1 MTTETQTLPTNTSQT
16 QTLNLSRQKIIGGIG
31 LLAIVALGAFL
42 RFYQLGTYT
51 IGNTYYAA
59 TVKSMLTSWHNFFY
73 ASFEPGGSVT
83 VDKPPLGFWVQ
94 AVSAYFLGIN
104 GFALALPQALA
115 GTLSIPV
122 LYHLVRKYFDIWAGL
137 ISALVLA
144 LVPVTIA
151 TERNNTIDGL
161 LVFVLLLG
169 AWAFLKATETGKT
182 RYLFLGAVLVGL
194 GFNIKMLQAYMVLP
208 AFYALY
214 FFGARTAWWKRI
226 LQLGAATIVLLVVS
240 LAWVVA
246 VDLTPADERPF
257 IGSSEDNTVMELIV
271 GHNGLKRLNMSL
283 GGPGGADGPSITS
296 GQGPRV
302 GADGSS
308 INSGQAPQ
316 FSDGPPDGN
325 TTRPQGG
332 LGPPGQ
338 NSVLDGNQAQGIN
351 RQPPPEA
358 LEACTDL
365 RTGEDCTV
373 SLRNGN
379 TIDGTCFD
387 NQSGDMVC
395 VPVGKQPPPTSSTA
409 NVPGQFP
416 DGPSINSGQTLDGQF
431 PGGPPIGQ
439 GPDGGQGG
447 GPGARGNM
455 NGGETGTA
463 GVLRLFEEP
472 LVTEASWLLP
482 LVFLGIPI
490 AMVATGWSWPLNGK
504 HNSLLLWAGWLLP
517 SMAYFSFT
525 TGLFHRYYL
534 IMIGP
539 PLAALVGISLW
550 GIAKHWK
557 QNHTLGWLVTAFI
570 TGLTIIFE
578 IFIIQ
583 SYPEYAGWVTAVSI
597 LFWLAGIGIL
607 ALSKLIPAH
616 KIGFALVLIAML
628 VAPLTWS
635 ALTTLNPNPNVGLP
649 TAGVSASDRTR
660 STFMTPDVTTLSTNG
675 QAILDYT
682 LANTG
687 PDDYLLATLNARG
700 AAPYIL
706 ESDRKVLTFGGF
718 GGRDDVIGLGELI
731 EMIDNGDLR
740 YILGIPQQKQEIAQW
755 MSTSCSVVDVPGV
768 ISMPQIQG
776 GPSGPGGH
784 TEEVLYDCGS

>member
-1 MTTETQTLPTNTSQT
+1 MTTDTQTLPTNPPLTR
-16 QTLNLSRQKIIGGIG
+16 TLNISRQKVIGGIG
-31 LLAIVALGAFL
+31 LLAIIALGAFL

-94 AVSAYFLGIN
+94 AISAYFLGVN
-104 GFALALPQALA
+104 GFALAMPQALA

-122 LYHLVRKYFDIWAGL
+122 LYHLVRKYFGIWAGL
-137 ISALVLA
+137 TSALVLA

-161 LVFVLLLG
+161 LVFVLLLA

-182 RYLFLGAVLVGL
+182 RHLLLGAFLVGL

-208 AFYALY
+208 AFYAIY

-226 LQLGAATIVLLVVS
+226 LQLGATTIVLLVVS

-257 IGSSEDNTVMELIV
+257 IGSSENNTVMELIV

-283 GGPGGADGPSITS
+283 GSDGPPARADGPSQNLGQSPQFGPAPQDGNLNQPQS
-296 GQGPRV
+296 GFVPPGGPST
-302 GADGSS
+302 G
-308 INSGQAPQ
+308 SGQA
-316 FSDGPPDGN
+316 
-325 TTRPQGG
+325 T
-332 LGPPGQ
+332 
-338 NSVLDGNQAQGIN
+338 LDGNPNQNNN
-351 RQPPPEA
+351 RQPPQEA
-358 LEACTDL
+358 LDACTGL
-365 RTGEDCTV
+365 STGEDCTV
-373 SLRNGN
+373 NLPNGN
-379 TIDGTCFD
+379 SVDGTCYD
-387 NQSGDMVC
+387 NQAGDLVC
-395 VPVGKQPPPTSSTA
+395 VPEGRQPPPGSSMA

-416 DGPSINSGQTLDGQF
+416 DGPDGQIPGSP
-431 PGGPPIGQ
+431 PGGQAPGD
-439 GPDGGQGG
+439 GPDGGPDGG
-447 GPGARGNM
+447 RGNPSAGSGRGM

-482 LVFLGIPI
+482 LVLLGLPV
-490 AMVATGWSWPLNGK
+490 AFVATGWSWPLNGK
-504 HNSLLLWAGWLLP
+504 HSSILLWAGWLLP
-517 SMAYFSFT
+517 CMAYFSFT

-550 GIAKHWK
+550 SIAKHWK
-557 QNHTLGWLVTAFI
+557 QNPTLGWIVGAFI

-578 IFIIQ
+578 IYVIS
-583 SYPEYAGWVTAVSI
+583 SYPDYAGWVTGISI
-597 LFWLAGIGIL
+597 LFWLLGIGIL
-607 ALSKLIPAH
+607 ALSKLIPIH
-616 KIGFALVLIAML
+616 RVGLALVLTAML
-628 VAPLTWS
+628 VAPFTWS
-635 ALTTLNPNPNVGLP
+635 AVTTLNTNPNVGLP
-649 TAGVSASDRTR
+649 TAGAQSSDRTQ
-660 STFMTPDVTTLSTNG
+660 STFMTPDVTTLSANG
-675 QAILDYT
+675 QAILDYL
-682 LANTG
+682 LANTD

-706 ESDRKVLTFGGF
+706 ESDRAVLTFGGF
-718 GGRDDVIGLGELI
+718 GGRDDVVGLEELI
-731 EMIDNGDLR
+731 EMIDNGELR
-740 YILGIPQQKQEIAQW
+740 YILGLPQQKQDISQW
-755 MSTSCSVVDVPGV
+755 MVNSCSVVDVPGV
-768 ISMPQIQG
+768 IAMPQIQNSRP
-776 GPSGPGGH
+776 GPAGQ

>member
-1 MTTETQTLPTNTSQT
+1 MTTDTQTLPTNTPRAQAT
-16 QTLNLSRQKIIGGIG
+16 NISREKIIGGIG
-31 LLAIVALGAFL
+31 VLAIIALGAFL

-94 AVSAYFLGIN
+94 AVSAYFLGVN

-122 LYHLVRKYFDIWAGL
+122 LYHLVRKYFGIWAGL
-137 ISALVLA
+137 TSALVLA

-161 LVFVLLLG
+161 LVFVLLLA
-169 AWAFLKATETGKT
+169 AWAFLKAAETGKT
-182 RYLFLGAVLVGL
+182 RHLLLGAFLVGL

-208 AFYALY
+208 ALYAVY

-240 LAWVVA
+240 FAWVVA
-246 VDLTPADERPF
+246 VDLTPADERPY

-283 GGPGGADGPSITS
+283 GGPGGADGPRAGTD
-296 GQGPRV
+296 GP
-302 GADGSS
+302 SL
-308 INSGQAPQ
+308 NSGQANQAP
-316 FSDGPPDGN
+316 
-325 TTRPQGG
+325 GG
-332 LGPPGQ
+332 FGPPGGPSTGSGQ
-338 NSVLDGNQAQGIN
+338 AALDGNQQQGNN
-351 RQPPPEA
+351 RQPPQEA
-358 LEACTDL
+358 IDACEGLAENDACTVTLPNRDIE
-365 RTGEDCTV
+365 GV
-373 SLRNGN
+373 
-379 TIDGTCFD
+379 CFD
-387 NQSGDMVC
+387 APIGELVC
-395 VPVGKQPPPTSSTA
+395 VPEGRQPPPSSSTA

-416 DGPSINSGQTLDGQF
+416 DGQIPGGPSINSGQV
-431 PGGPPIGQ
+431 PGGQ
-439 GPDGGQGG
+439 APDGGPGG
-447 GPGARGNM
+447 GRGNM

-482 LVFLGIPI
+482 MVLLGLPV
-490 AMVATGWSWPLNGK
+490 ALVATGWSWPLDGK
-504 HNSLLLWAGWLLP
+504 HRSLLLWAGWLLP

-534 IMIGP
+534 IMAGP

-550 GIAKHWK
+550 SMAKHWK
-557 QNHTLGWLVTAFI
+557 QNPTLGWIVAAFI

-578 IFIIQ
+578 IFIIR
-583 SYPEYAGWVTAVSI
+583 SYSDYAGWVTAISI
-597 LFWLAGIGIL
+597 LLWLAGIGTL
-607 ALSKLIPAH
+607 ALSKLIPVH
-616 KIGFALVLIAML
+616 KVGLALVMTAML
-628 VAPLTWS
+628 VAPFTWS
-635 ALTTLNPNPNVGLP
+635 VITTLNTSPNVGLP
-649 TAGVSASDRTR
+649 TAGAQSSDRTR
-660 STFMTPDVTTLSTNG
+660 STFMTPDVTFLNDNG

-682 LANTG
+682 LANTDE
-687 PDDYLLATLNARG
+687 DDYLLATLNARG

-706 ESDRKVLTFGGF
+706 ESDRAVLTFGGF
-718 GGRDDVIGLGELI
+718 GGRDDVIDLAELI
-731 EMIDNGDLR
+731 EMIDNGELR

-755 MSTSCSVVDVPGV
+755 MSTSCTVVDVPGV
-768 ISMPQIQG
+768 TATPQFQNNR
-776 GPSGPGGH
+776 PGPGSQ